1 MPEMFLAR
9 VPGTR
14 RGAAWGLSGTGTNA
28 QPVLHPLPFQ
38 RWEIVL
44 ADNSAGKQAAA
55 AS

>member
-1 MPEMFLAR
+1 MLEMFLAR

-14 RGAAWGLSGTGTNA
+14 RGAAWGLSGTNA